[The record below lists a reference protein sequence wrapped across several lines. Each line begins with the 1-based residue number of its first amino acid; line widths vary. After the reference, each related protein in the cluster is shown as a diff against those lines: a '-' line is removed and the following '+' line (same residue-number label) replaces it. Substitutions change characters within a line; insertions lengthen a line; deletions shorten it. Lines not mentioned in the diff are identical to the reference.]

1 MYNDQ
6 DYEQFFKLYYG
17 DCLKFACNL
26 ANNNQ
31 ADAEEIVQDVF
42 LKLWEKRAD
51 INIQSS
57 FKAYLFISIRN
68 KAYELHRKRK
78 VLPNII
84 SEDLIPTDL
93 PSNKWYAED
102 HGRVKELET
111 ALNSALDDLPDKCRQ
126 VFLMSRQDSLTYK
139 QIASQLD
146 ISVKTV
152 ENHMGKAL
160 KTLYVSIKHLMII
173 IIFFK

>member
-1 MYNDQ
+1 MYNDK
-6 DYEQFFKLYYG
+6 DFEQFFKSHYN
-17 DCLKFACNL
+17 DCLKFAYNL
-26 ANNNQ
+26 VNNNQ

-42 LKLWEKRAD
+42 LKIWEKREE

-57 FKAYLFISIRN
+57 LKAYLFISIRN
-68 KAYELHRKRK
+68 KAYEFHRKRK

-84 SEDLIPTDL
+84 SDDLIPNNL
-93 PSNKWYAED
+93 PSNKWYEED
-102 HGRVKELET
+102 RGRVKELES
-111 ALNSALDDLPDKCRQ
+111 ALNSALSALPEKCRQ

-173 IIFFK
+173 IIFLK